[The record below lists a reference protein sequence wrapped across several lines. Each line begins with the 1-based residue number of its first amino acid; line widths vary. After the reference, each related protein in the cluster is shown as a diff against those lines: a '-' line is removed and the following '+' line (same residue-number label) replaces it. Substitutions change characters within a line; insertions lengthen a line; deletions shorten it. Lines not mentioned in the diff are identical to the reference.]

1 MKNTKQHIGV
11 LQELLDE
18 KFAMAENEKAAI
30 KAGIAAL
37 KKDQLIEAMRLLVP
51 LLGPVANTLLH
62 R

>member
-18 KFAMAENEKAAI
+18 KFALAENERAAI